1 MGLFSEIFGMPQATQ
16 STSASGAK
24 RSLPVSEKNTITFTK
39 GEVVKGEV
47 TDLRSSEVTIRLE
60 GGKTLHARLSS
71 AMELSIG
78 QKAEFFVQ
86 ETNDALITLK
96 LLSDGDTSFTEAA
109 IDQAL
114 EASGFPKSSNAVAVV
129 RSLLN
134 AGLPA
139 NKEMIQK
146 MLQHSAANK
155 EVALSTLTALLK
167 NNLPVTKENAT
178 QLQAYRN
185 FEHRL
190 VGQAAALTA
199 SLGDA
204 FRSGETPT
212 EFTKA
217 LLSHFFSDSTQS
229 SSYSSG
235 SAFAT
240 PMEDTPSVVFPGPAA
255 VHTPAG
261 IKDTLQDGVSS
272 SPMSTAEDTSLPIA
286 DAPVSAQTEISSAA
300 LKEITLSISKEYTPL
315 HTLLT
320 EDEYRQL
327 GEVFTKLPPEFSEF
341 DLLNRD
347 YTNKVLTAN
356 QLFSVF
362 SRQSEASATVN
373 TLLTK
378 NRLLSSLLEQTIL
391 ERFVLT
397 PETLAKEDG
406 VKKFYEH
413 ISEDLSLLTD
423 LAGAASKESG
433 ESGSLK
439 KAADTGA
446 KMQDNLRFM
455 NTLNRL
461 FPYVQ
466 LPLRLT
472 EQLTHGELY
481 VYTKK
486 KDLSD
491 RTREVSILLHLDMD
505 FLGPTDIHLTL
516 LQQTVAAKFYL
527 TEETAQ
533 ALVAEE
539 LPLLTASLQEKGYT
553 LSAQVMQREKEPD
566 IVNDFMEGGEAVSM
580 KRFRFDIR
588 A

>member
-1 MGLFSEIFGMPQATQ
+1 MGLFSEIFGMPQAAQ
-16 STSASGAK
+16 KTSASGAK
-24 RSLPVSEKNTITFTK
+24 RSLPVSEKDTITFTK

-47 TDLRSSEVTIRLE
+47 TDLRSNEVTIRLE
-60 GGKTLHARLSS
+60 DGKTLHARLSS

-114 EASGFPKSSNAVAVV
+114 EASGFPKSSNAVAIV

-155 EVALSTLTALLK
+155 EVELSTLTALLK

-190 VGQAAALTA
+190 VGQAATLTA

-204 FRSGETPT
+204 FRSEETPP
-212 EFTKA
+212 EFTRA
-217 LLSHFFSDSTQS
+217 LLSHFFSDNTQS

-235 SAFAT
+235 SALAA
-240 PMEDTPSVVFPGPAA
+240 PMEDTLSAVFSGPAA
-255 VHTPAG
+255 AHTPAD
-261 IKDTLQDGVSS
+261 INDTLRDSVPSS
-272 SPMSTAEDTSLPIA
+272 HTPTTENTSPPIV
-286 DAPVSAQTEISSAA
+286 DAPVSAQAETSSAA
-300 LKEITLSISKEYTPL
+300 LKETTLSVSKEYTPL
-315 HTLLT
+315 HALLT

-327 GEVFTKLPPEFSEF
+327 GEVFAKLPPEFSEI

-347 YTNKVLTAN
+347 YTNNTLAAN

-362 SRQSEASATVN
+362 SKQAEASAAVN

-378 NRLLSSLLEQTIL
+378 NRLLSSLLEQTLL

-397 PETLAKEDG
+397 PEDLAKEDG

-433 ESGSLK
+433 ALK
-439 KAADTGA
+439 KTADTGA

-455 NTLNRL
+455 NTLNQL

-505 FLGPTDIHLTL
+505 FLGPTDVHLTL
-516 LQQTVAAKFYL
+516 LQQNVAAKFYL
-527 TEETAQ
+527 TEKTAQ
-533 ALVAEE
+533 ALVTED
-539 LPLLTASLQEKGYT
+539 LPLLTAALQKKGYT
-553 LSAQVMQREKEPD
+553 LNAQVMQREKEPD